1 LIKYSAIKHDNL
13 NTSNS
18 NRTLIDEER
27 RLNMANAYLVAI
39 YYKVI
44 DQEKLQKYSV
54 DALPVMMANSGKK
67 ALVIIANIIQ
77 INVVPPER
85 AVILEFESVEAAK
98 NAYNSED
105 YKAALKKLDGGAD
118 RFLFDILRSLI
129 TVKDLIYTLSPE
141 LRKLVTKT
149 LIHCV
154 IKPLGFVESVQMM

>member
-1 LIKYSAIKHDNL
+1 
-13 NTSNS
+13 
-18 NRTLIDEER
+18 
-27 RLNMANAYLVAI
+27 MANAYLVAI

-105 YKAALKKLDGGAD
+105 YQAALKKLDGGAD
-118 RFLFDILRSLI
+118 RFLF
-129 TVKDLIYTLSPE
+129 
-141 LRKLVTKT
+141 
-149 LIHCV
+149 V
-154 IKPLGFVESVQMM
+154 IEGA